1 MKQVL
6 ILFFSMSF
14 GVIPKTYQIE
24 NSDELEFSDGLL
36 SNTVIDIGSHFGFFS
51 LLMLLILRVDFEKK
65 ILKEI
70 LIVCKTM

>member
-6 ILFFSMSF
+6 ILFLSMSF

-36 SNTVIDIGSHFGFFS
+36 SNTVIDLS
-51 LLMLLILRVDFEKK
+51 LIH
-65 ILKEI
+65 I
-70 LIVCKTM
+70 

>member
-6 ILFFSMSF
+6 ILFLSMSF

-36 SNTVIDIGSHFGFFS
+36 SNTVIDIEYLNDSVFYPLQTG
-51 LLMLLILRVDFEKK
+51 
-65 ILKEI
+65 
-70 LIVCKTM
+70 